1 MEDGRKSNSVVKL
14 LLLFYILEAIRRQAL
29 QSGSSKSS
37 KWVFLRAF
45 FLKKLDPD
53 MSFQKKMLHYLSYK
67 FLETLQHIKN

>member
-1 MEDGRKSNSVVKL
+1 MCQKPVEITVWKMGVKSNSVVKL

-45 FLKKLDPD
+45 FLKKTR
-53 MSFQKKMLHYLSYK
+53 SRCEFSKKNA
-67 FLETLQHIKN
+67 TLFEL